1 MQPVAVTV
9 EQRRLKRSLRVS
21 HTVVE
26 TVDVVTLRLARDGV
40 VGRGE
45 VTAGP
50 WKDETGFEIA
60 AAAQRMLATLPDR
73 IPSVRD
79 IERHIVTIA
88 SPAARLL
95 VEMALLDLVAQ
106 AEAAPLWDVLDLPEP
121 PAQLELFHTVSV
133 GEPPPP
139 ARPRLKVK
147 LGGAHDDATI
157 DALTRV
163 DSRILVDVNRGWS
176 GRDVERL
183 VPRLANLRLV
193 AIEDPVADLALL
205 PHVRALLDAPV
216 ILDEGVVEPD
226 AALEIADGINIKL
239 LRTGSLLAARDALLR
254 TRAAGKLAMLG
265 CYVET
270 PRAIAYAAQLA
281 GLAAIHDLDGDTF
294 LAE

>member
-9 EQRRLKRSLRVS
+9 EARRLTRALRVS

-40 VGRGE
+40 IGRGE

-50 WKDETGFEIA
+50 WKDESGFDIA
-60 AAAQRMLATLPDR
+60 AAAQRVLATLPDR

-79 IERHIVTIA
+79 IERHIAAIP

-106 AEAAPLWDVLDLPEP
+106 AEGAPLWTVLDLPP
-121 PAQLELFHTVSV
+121 PPELDLFHTVSV
-133 GEPPPP
+133 GETPPS
-139 ARPRLKVK
+139 RGRLKVK

-157 DALTRV
+157 TALAQL
-163 DSRILVDVNRGWS
+163 DGQLLVDVNRGWS
-176 GRDVERL
+176 ATDIERL
-183 VPRLANLRLV
+183 APRLATLPLV
-193 AIEDPVADLALL
+193 AIEDPVADVALL
-205 PHVRALLDAPV
+205 PRVRTLLDAPV
-216 ILDEGVVEPD
+216 ILDEGVVD
-226 AALEIADGINIKL
+226 LHAALAIADGINIKL
-239 LRTGSLLAARDALLR
+239 LRTGSLLAAREALLR

-270 PRAIAYAAQLA
+270 SRAIAYAAQLA